1 MGAEHGSRTRI
12 LLGQTGQHHLLGK
25 SSTQIL
31 YLLILL
37 GENLFHVAIGSCLLK
52 FLLQFLH
59 NNNSNILFTYYE
71 DKTKIFFKKPTCF
84 SSSSFTIL
92 VSITY
97 SNLDEV
103 SW

>member
-12 LLGQTGQHHLLGK
+12 FLGQTGQHYLLGK

-31 YLLILL
+31 YLFILL

-59 NNNSNILFTYYE
+59 NNINILFTYYE
-71 DKTKIFFKKPTCF
+71 D
-84 SSSSFTIL
+84 
-92 VSITY
+92 
-97 SNLDEV
+97 
-103 SW
+103 